1 MYMKLFSNK
10 IIRMSNKKLLL
21 KKLLEYPNLNN
32 NEYIS
37 LINKKNKIMINY
49 NDTINNQTEELDEIN
64 LKLDLYL
71 EKELIINMIKC
82 SHI

>member
-37 LINKKNKIMINY
+37 LINKKNKLMINY
-49 NDTINNQTEELDEIN
+49 NDTINNQTQELNEIN
-64 LKLDLYL
+64 SKLDLYL

>member
-1 MYMKLFSNK
+1 
-10 IIRMSNKKLLL
+10 MSSKKLLL

-37 LINKKNKIMINY
+37 LINKKNKMIN
-49 NDTINNQTEELDEIN
+49 NNNYQNSDELNEIN
-64 LKLDLYL
+64 SKIDLFL
-71 EKELIINMIKC
+71 EKDLIINMIKC

>member
-21 KKLLEYPNLNN
+21 KKLLEYPNLNH

-37 LINKKNKIMINY
+37 LINKKNKLIIDN
-49 NDTINNQTEELDEIN
+49 NTINNQIQELNEIN
-64 LKLDLYL
+64 SKLDLYL

>member
-1 MYMKLFSNK
+1 
-10 IIRMSNKKLLL
+10 MSNKKLLL

-37 LINKKNKIMINY
+37 LINKKNKMI
-49 NDTINNQTEELDEIN
+49 INNNYENTEELNEIN
-64 LKLDLYL
+64 SKIDVYL

>member
-10 IIRMSNKKLLL
+10 IIRMSNKRLLL

-37 LINKKNKIMINY
+37 LINKKNKLMIDY
-49 NDTINNQTEELDEIN
+49 NDTINNQTQELNEIN
-64 LKLDLYL
+64 SKLDLYL

>member
-1 MYMKLFSNK
+1 MKLFSNK
-10 IIRMSNKKLLL
+10 IIRMSNKRLLL

-37 LINKKNKIMINY
+37 LVNKKNKLMINY
-49 NDTINNQTEELDEIN
+49 DNSINNHIQELNDIN

-71 EKELIINMIKC
+71 EKELIINMIK
-82 SHI
+82 SSYI

>member
-21 KKLLEYPNLNN
+21 KKLLEYPHLNH

-37 LINKKNKIMINY
+37 LINKKNKLIIDN
-49 NDTINNQTEELDEIN
+49 NTINNQIQELNEIN
-64 LKLDLYL
+64 SKLDLYL

>member
-1 MYMKLFSNK
+1 MKLFSNK
-10 IIRMSNKKLLL
+10 IIRMSNKRLLL

-37 LINKKNKIMINY
+37 LVNKKNKIIIN
-49 NDTINNQTEELDEIN
+49 DNNQNTEELNEIN
-64 LKLDLYL
+64 SKLDIYL

-82 SHI
+82 SYI

>member
-37 LINKKNKIMINY
+37 LINKKNKLMINY
-49 NDTINNQTEELDEIN
+49 NYENTEELNEIN
-64 LKLDLYL
+64 SKIDVYL

>member
-1 MYMKLFSNK
+1 MKLFSNK
-10 IIRMSNKKLLL
+10 IIRRMSNKKLLL

-37 LINKKNKIMINY
+37 LINKKNKMFNNNY
-49 NDTINNQTEELDEIN
+49 QNIDELNEIN
-64 LKLDLYL
+64 SKIDLFL
-71 EKELIINMIKC
+71 EKDLIINMIKC

>member
-1 MYMKLFSNK
+1 
-10 IIRMSNKKLLL
+10 MSNKKLLL
-21 KKLLEYPNLNN
+21 KKLLEYPNLNH

-37 LINKKNKIMINY
+37 LINKKNKLIIDN
-49 NDTINNQTEELDEIN
+49 NTISNQTEELNEIN
-64 LKLDLYL
+64 SKLDLYL